1 MQGWLKKITDYLTSS
16 TLWMYL
22 TLFLFISYLL
32 QLSVTTNSWTAYLS
46 NFLALCLL
54 FFPVLIYSGWRS
66 WLTKWEAT
74 IGRLIVWGY
83 CFIAHPILLYTFRN
97 EMPQDFFFFS
107 KIDLSVGTID
117 NFFLT
122 IGGIVLLT
130 EIVVLGSN
138 QIQKGLFQAKWFETI
153 GLEKTIL
160 LFLFFLAL
168 IASTL
173 GVILEVRANFSWG
186 FTNVTLLILTFIA
199 NTMQVFLIYLGYYF
213 FYYVNHYLLIPKVFK
228 QKGAIYYGFAVAA
241 MILVFYP
248 IFVSLVHFLPVV
260 RQLDFNRFTATPNI
274 FAEDKG
280 GLPFVIMVLSVPVI
294 IAYEWFKQHNELAQL
309 EKEKSATEL
318 NLLKQQINP
327 HFFFNTLN
335 NLYALSITQDKQ
347 TPEVIM
353 QLSELMRYVIY
364 KGKEEEVK
372 LSEEIKYIEDYIQ
385 LQQIRLHKKL
395 DFRFEKDI
403 ADDQIKVPPLLF
415 IVLVENAFK
424 HGIEVAERPCFLH
437 LHLKV
442 TETALRFSCTNS
454 LEDQSATEGGIG
466 LANLQ
471 RRLELRYPGEHQLQ
485 VEALADRYSA
495 LLTIDLK
502 QSI

>member
-1 MQGWLKKITDYLTSS
+1 MQRWLKKITDYLTSS
-16 TLWMYL
+16 TLWMYV

-32 QLSVTTNSWTAYLS
+32 QLSVTANSWAVYLF
-46 NFLALCLL
+46 NFLGICLL
-54 FFPVLIYSGWRS
+54 FFPVLVYSGSRF
-66 WLTKWEAT
+66 WLTQRGAS

-83 CFIAHPILLYTFRN
+83 CFIAHPMLLYTFRN
-97 EMPQDFFFFS
+97 VMPKDFLFFS

-122 IGGIVLLT
+122 IGGIILLT
-130 EIVVLGSN
+130 EIVILGN
-138 QIQKGLFQAKWFETI
+138 DYLQKGVFRAKWMETI

-160 LFLFFLAL
+160 LLLVFLAL
-168 IASTL
+168 IASAL
-173 GVILEVRANFSWG
+173 GVIWQVKADFSWR
-186 FTNVTLLILTFIA
+186 FLNIILLLLTLVA
-199 NTMQVFLIYLGYYF
+199 NTIQVFLIYLGYYF
-213 FYYVNHYLLIPKVFK
+213 FYYINHYVLIPQVFK
-228 QKGAIYYGFAVAA
+228 QKGVIYYGFSVAA
-241 MILVFYP
+241 LILVFYP
-248 IFVSLVHFLPVV
+248 IFVSLVSVLPVV
-260 RQLDFNRFTATPNI
+260 RQLDFSRFTTTANI

-294 IAYEWFKQHNELAQL
+294 IAYEWFRQHHELAQL

-364 KGKEEEVK
+364 KGKEEEVT
-372 LSEEIKYIEDYIQ
+372 LSEEVKYIEDYIQ

-403 ADDQIKVPPLLF
+403 ADEQIKIPPLLF

-424 HGIEVAERPCFLH
+424 HGIEVAEGPCFLH

-442 TETALRFSCTNS
+442 TETALRFSCANS
-454 LEDQSATEGGIG
+454 FEDQPVTERGIG
-466 LANLQ
+466 LSNLQ
-471 RRLELRYPGEHQLQ
+471 RRLELRYPGKHQLQ

-495 LLTIDLK
+495 LLTIVFK
-502 QSI
+502 SI